1 MALHGLHPRHR
12 IDIEP
17 DALGRALAR
26 CARPSRDAARALEAW
41 ASPDGEVLAT
51 LSVRSGFDALLTALA
66 LPAGSEVLLSGWTI
80 PDMAR
85 VVRAHGLVP
94 VPLDCEAATLAPTT
108 VPTPAPKKN
117 GAPDLVKFWLASDQ
131 TRLAGSACHERPW
144 PCLQQL
150 VIGTLAIGAAWT
162 AIAWYVDAKPP
173 NARHLLKFWAIYLPV
188 AFFLR
193 WMDVEIQD
201 KLAIAAGMTIGNK
214 MVQILTAA

>member
-1 MALHGLHPRHR
+1 MLYWDL
-12 IDIEP
+12 
-17 DALGRALAR
+17 DALDGLDARDGQQSSPVAGHATTYPPTLA
-26 CARPSRDAARALEAW
+26 P
-41 ASPDGEVLAT
+41 T
-51 LSVRSGFDALLTALA
+51 
-66 LPAGSEVLLSGWTI
+66 
-80 PDMAR
+80 
-85 VVRAHGLVP
+85 P
-94 VPLDCEAATLAPTT
+94 VPTPAPTLAPTLAPTPAPTLAHTPTNYLPTTVPTTTLAPTT